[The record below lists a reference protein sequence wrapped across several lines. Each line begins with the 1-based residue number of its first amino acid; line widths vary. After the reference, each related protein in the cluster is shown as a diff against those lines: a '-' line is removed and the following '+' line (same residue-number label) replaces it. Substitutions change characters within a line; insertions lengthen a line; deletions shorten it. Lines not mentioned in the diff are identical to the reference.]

1 MQERFIAAVDLGDSK
16 ISLSVC
22 QVVDGIAEVVH
33 YREAESRGIRR
44 GTIFNPKQVC
54 EPLARLIREAEEA
67 LDINIRTWNEK
78 AVYRPQRC
86 RKLHHR
92 RGGLGT

>member
-67 LDINIRTWNEK
+67 LDINIHEVVTAFPRWK
-78 AVYRPQRC
+78 
-86 RKLHHR
+86 
-92 RGGLGT
+92 